1 MCKSSHT
8 DRRSRERHEE
18 RNGRLLNDVLVLCYH
33 AISPDWP
40 APFSV
45 PPERLQRQLEVLVRR
60 GYQGATFH
68 EAVASPQRGKKLVV
82 TFDDAYL
89 SVYELAYPIL
99 SSLGLPGTIFVV
111 TDFADGRR
119 ALGWPGID
127 HWLDGPHRQELRS
140 LSWDQL
146 RELAGAGW
154 EVGSHTRT
162 HPMLTALDD
171 EELARELR
179 ESRET
184 CETEL
189 GRRCASL
196 AYPYGD
202 VDSRVTAAAAAAG
215 YLAGAALPGRLDHRS
230 PLMMWPRL
238 GIYRKDSLPRF
249 RVKVSPST
257 RRLRQALARGEAH
270 RQG

>member
-1 MCKSSHT
+1 M
-8 DRRSRERHEE
+8 
-18 RNGRLLNDVLVLCYH
+18 NDVLVLCYH

-40 APFSV
+40 APLSV
-45 PPERLQRQLEVLVRR
+45 TPERLQRQLELLVSR
-60 GYQGATFH
+60 GYQGATFY
-68 EAVASPQRGKKLVV
+68 EAVTSRQPGKKLVV

-89 SVYELAYPIL
+89 SQYELAYPIL

-111 TDFADGRR
+111 TDFADSGRT
-119 ALGWPGID
+119 LGWPGID
-127 HWLDGPHRQELRS
+127 HWLDGPHRAELRS
-140 LSWDQL
+140 LSWGQL
-146 RELAGAGW
+146 RELVGAGW

-171 EELARELR
+171 EELVRELR

-189 GRRCASL
+189 GRRCPSL

-202 VDSRVTAAAAAAG
+202 VDSRVAAAAATAG
-215 YLAGAALPGRLDHRS
+215 YVAAAALAARLEQGS

-238 GIYRKDSLPRF
+238 GIYGKDSLPRF
-249 RVKVSPST
+249 RVKVSPSA
-257 RRLRQALARGEAH
+257 RRLRQAINRGKANG
-270 RQG
+270 QG